1 MVASVQPEQKL
12 KVINDSIKGKKL
24 VNLLI
29 LSFIF
34 FFPLHTSGQCR
45 RTAWFLFVSVNC
57 DCSAAGAVALS
68 RIPTVRV
75 GFVINLK

>member
-34 FFPLHTSGQCR
+34 FFPCIPLGNAGEQR
-45 RTAWFLFVSVNC
+45 GFYLSV
-57 DCSAAGAVALS
+57 
-68 RIPTVRV
+68 
-75 GFVINLK
+75 